1 MSNTIRRNNV
11 TMCLTEENKEKVS
24 FTIWLDDFYKIR
36 YENWQYT
43 LQRRVS
49 LGSTD
54 YVLICTSSVIDNVM
68 LEYKKDLANN
78 T

>member
-36 YENWQYT
+36 YENW
-43 LQRRVS
+43 
-49 LGSTD
+49 
-54 YVLICTSSVIDNVM
+54 
-68 LEYKKDLANN
+68 
-78 T
+78 